1 MIEIRIFASG
11 FGREVTRMWNLKYWT
26 SNSIPIDTLTL
37 EPAPFAPLP
46 NPFAIGEEEKRH
58 RN

>member
-1 MIEIRIFASG
+1 
-11 FGREVTRMWNLKYWT
+11 MWNLKYWT
-26 SNSIPIDTLTL
+26 SNSFPIETPTL

-46 NPFAIGEEEKRH
+46 NPFAIGEEEKWH